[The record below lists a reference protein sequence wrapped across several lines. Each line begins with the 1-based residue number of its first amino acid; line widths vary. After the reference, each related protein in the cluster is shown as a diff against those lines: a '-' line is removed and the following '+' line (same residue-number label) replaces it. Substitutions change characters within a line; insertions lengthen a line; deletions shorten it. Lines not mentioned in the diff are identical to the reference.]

1 MLASFVWLATA
12 IGFQL
17 QERVTAIVCLCVWS
31 EQTGDGDQGQRRE
44 RLAPGW
50 RVTHTHTRIHTKV
63 RVWVAHISQRFDTN
77 RRKRQVKFT
86 LLVKSKDV
94 STNWP
99 FLSSSPTDR
108 SFNHPIISPWLAR
121 MRSCRWVAKYPQTT
135 FLSTQS
141 SPLANLVPRERKI
154 TVITSLWLRV
164 PCSRWYDLTSASRQT
179 PAHTCSSILIL
190 TVQTSNTIGGIEIKK
205 TNDSYIKPRG
215 QEKGAYVHLCE
226 GRSKWFLF
234 LEHVGEGDRQNV
246 QCGHYLRQWGPIWRC
261 KASTSVGLS
270 SEFVTQHI
278 IKTTK
283 FNKLALLYINSSNYK
298 YPSIRHKI
306 AVLLLYCNN
315 VPCVHRKS
323 HHGFFFSVHFQ
334 LDKKLYISMT
344 ELFAGI
350 SDVCFDFTAADMTE
364 MTVPARLTGEAVA
377 VNND

>member
-135 FLSTQS
+135 FLSTPS

-205 TNDSYIKPRG
+205 N
-215 QEKGAYVHLCE
+215 
-226 GRSKWFLF
+226 KW
-234 LEHVGEGDRQNV
+234 
-246 QCGHYLRQWGPIWRC
+246 
-261 KASTSVGLS
+261 
-270 SEFVTQHI
+270 
-278 IKTTK
+278 
-283 FNKLALLYINSSNYK
+283 
-298 YPSIRHKI
+298 
-306 AVLLLYCNN
+306 
-315 VPCVHRKS
+315 
-323 HHGFFFSVHFQ
+323 Q
-334 LDKKLYISMT
+334 LH
-344 ELFAGI
+344 
-350 SDVCFDFTAADMTE
+350 
-364 MTVPARLTGEAVA
+364 
-377 VNND
+377 